1 MKQHLACSTLAVA
14 LVLTACDPTTT
25 APPLRPSFDV
35 GGGQGLNLHPGA
47 FGESSLGAWRS
58 HEGLPDAKGNADFAL
73 YLQKLTATSTN
84 AAGFAGITGVE
95 GLLMSELDLSWLRRS
110 NDGWC
115 GAGAPRWNVGVDGS
129 SGNHYTIFLGC
140 AYADRSG
147 TAPDGWTS
155 DAFSPPVI
163 AGQLT
168 SLLGFSAVDSADI
181 VAGTVTSLAIVF
193 DEGTDVGP
201 GFVFLD
207 NITVNA
213 KTWTSPHDNGT

>member
-1 MKQHLACSTLAVA
+1 HTCRDHPKRNEQRTKVGDRPLDTAPTPAVSPDCNSPDAPPVALTQEDPMKQHLACSTLAVA

-35 GGGQGLNLHPGA
+35 GG
-47 FGESSLGAWRS
+47 
-58 HEGLPDAKGNADFAL
+58 
-73 YLQKLTATSTN
+73 
-84 AAGFAGITGVE
+84 
-95 GLLMSELDLSWLRRS
+95 
-110 NDGWC
+110 DG
-115 GAGAPRWNVGVDGS
+115 P

-140 AYADRSG
+140 AHADQSG

-155 DAFSPPVI
+155 DAFSPSVI

-168 SLLGFSAVDSADI
+168 SLLGFSAAEAADI

-207 NITVNA
+207 YITVNA
-213 KTWTSPHDNGT
+213 KTWMSPHDNGT